1 MNSRHFAFDSP
12 VLLVRVC
19 ACVSM
24 CMCVRPRTRAHPLI
38 YAPVYYSRLNEI
50 PILDRRY
57 FRSRRNRTDT
67 RALLLSILRQRDQR
81 HPSVTAIFLA
91 PRPIG
96 WNFIGT
102 RTKVTRRIDLDS
114 LSLRTI
120 ISQTLIKRG
129 KNRGTGIRSEDRVFT
144 KQPVATSNGF

>member
-38 YAPVYYSRLNEI
+38 YAPVYYSRPNEI

-81 HPSVTAIFLA
+81 HRPSPLFFSPLGQPDGILSE
-91 PRPIG
+91 R
-96 WNFIGT
+96 

-120 ISQTLIKRG
+120 VSQTLIKRG